1 MFYVRCAVWFVVA
14 VVVVVVVRVMVALLL
29 YSTRTVRLVV
39 CWRRGEINN

>member
-29 YSTRTVRLVV
+29 YSIVRLVV